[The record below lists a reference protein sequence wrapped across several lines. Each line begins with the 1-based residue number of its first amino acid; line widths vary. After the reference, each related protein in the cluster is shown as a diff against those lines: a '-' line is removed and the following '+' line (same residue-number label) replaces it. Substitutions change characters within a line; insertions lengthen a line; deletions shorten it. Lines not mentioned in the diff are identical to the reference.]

1 MNEFVDVAQAGKS
14 APRWPN
20 IFGNTFVCHD
30 VSQIGLEALTRVLA
44 KEEPTIMVNSVDPGS
59 CSTEYNNY
67 QGAKSAAEGAIMASN
82 LAYMQMEGPDN
93 FVSGEHFI

>member
-1 MNEFVDVAQAGKS
+1 
-14 APRWPN
+14 
-20 IFGNTFVCHD
+20 
-30 VSQIGLEALTRVLA
+30 
-44 KEEPTIMVNSVDPGS
+44 MVNSVDPGS

>member
-1 MNEFVDVAQAGKS
+1 M
-14 APRWPN
+14 
-20 IFGNTFVCHD
+20 CHD

-82 LAYMQMEGPDN
+82 LAFMQMEGR
-93 FVSGEHFI
+93 SRQLCEWRALHLRLRLLCTL